1 MFFKLISHW
10 ESKRAAYPLSKFT
23 FSMVLKIIMDFKGQL
38 TVARPSLSAGESVP
52 HVHGLLALW
61 SLTFQAG
68 EPDGTGQRSDWS
80 CAFRLLWGRCKDS
93 GSSSSV
99 VVKGPGHPRP

>member
-10 ESKRAAYPLSKFT
+10 KSKQAAYPLFKFT

-38 TVARPSLSAGESVP
+38 NVARPSLSAGDNVP
-52 HVHGLLALW
+52 HVHGLLALY

-68 EPDGTGQRSDWS
+68 EPDGTGWRSD
-80 CAFRLLWGRCKDS
+80 
-93 GSSSSV
+93 
-99 VVKGPGHPRP
+99 